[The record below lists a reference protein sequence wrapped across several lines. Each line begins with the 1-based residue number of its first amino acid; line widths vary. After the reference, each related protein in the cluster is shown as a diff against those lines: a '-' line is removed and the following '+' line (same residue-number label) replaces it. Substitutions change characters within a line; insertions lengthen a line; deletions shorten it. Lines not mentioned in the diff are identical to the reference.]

1 MTLWWWSSNLVF
13 VSEGNRKTGS
23 LEEVTAKRLE

>member
-1 MTLWWWSSNLVF
+1 MTCLGWSSNLVF

-23 LEEVTAKRLE
+23 LEGVTVKRLE